1 MAAQPVYLL
10 FKGFPGPYD
19 PNAPVSRK
27 KACKATL
34 DEDRMFSAVHASTH
48 QWKPGEPRALE
59 TDPGFDAAEFA
70 EGVLADYGPES
81 SAVAH
86 LPEGD
91 RASFGFKLL
100 SAADYK
106 KAQTKW
112 QKDQA

>member
-70 EGVLADYGPES
+70 EGVLADYGSES

-106 KAQTKW
+106 KALAKW
-112 QKDQA
+112 QKGQA